1 MVSAEH
7 ESNPLAETLGVGAC
21 SHAIGAAIL
30 AMAGLRLGGAAVTP
44 PSTKGGETAVA
55 VQEPGALASWV
66 GGRAAANVGG
76 LCGRVAAAIRRHAS
90 RLIAMPT

>member
-1 MVSAEH
+1 M
-7 ESNPLAETLGVGAC
+7 
-21 SHAIGAAIL
+21 
-30 AMAGLRLGGAAVTP
+30 TP

-90 RLIAMPT
+90 IANLT

>member
-1 MVSAEH
+1 MRRLTQTVAANS
-7 ESNPLAETLGVGAC
+7 LGLG
-21 SHAIGAAIL
+21 
-30 AMAGLRLGGAAVTP
+30 GGAAVTP

-76 LCGRVAAAIRRHAS
+76 LCGRVAAAIRRHA
-90 RLIAMPT
+90 